1 MTHTVLL
8 DTGPLVAFLN
18 ARDRHHAWAAKMWSD
33 LPVPLVSCEAVVSE
47 AIFLLKG
54 SARAQSAVLQ
64 LIERGAIQIEAPLA
78 ELPGDIRKIM
88 EKYETLPTSLADSTL
103 VVLADLHPQSSVLT
117 LDSDFLVYRLSS
129 GRAIE
134 VLLPTV

>member
-1 MTHTVLL
+1 MTPTVLL

-18 ARDRHHAWAAKMWSD
+18 ARDRHHAWAAKTWSQ
-33 LPVPLVSCEAVVSE
+33 LPVPLVTCEAVISE

-54 SARAQSAVLQ
+54 SSRAQSAVLQ
-64 LIERGAIQIEAPLA
+64 LIERGAIQIEAPLGGHA
-78 ELPGDIRKIM
+78 CDIRKIM
-88 EKYETLPTSLADSTL
+88 EKYETLPTSLADSAL
-103 VVLADLHPQSSVLT
+103 VWLADLHERAVVLT

-134 VLLPTV
+134 VLLPI